1 VLHTQSWGKG
11 DPVVVLHGF
20 TQSGASWRT
29 PTLGL
34 ENRHRIV
41 AVDLPGH
48 GGSAAVAA
56 DLWESAALVA
66 AAIEAAVGG
75 GPAAVVGYSLGG
87 RTALHLALL
96 RPDLVSRL
104 VLVSATAGMD
114 DDAQRAA
121 RRAADDIIAQR
132 VERDG
137 VDVFVE
143 WWLERPLFATLAP
156 EAAGVDSRLG
166 GTAAGLASSLRRAG
180 TGTQS
185 PLWGRLA
192 TLEMPVLVVAGA
204 LDDRYA
210 ALAVRLTAAIGA
222 NAGTAIIAGAGHACH
237 LEAPEAWR
245 EAVAPFLAG
254 AGPAPGL

>member
-20 TQSGASWRT
+20 TQSGASWHS
-29 PTLGL
+29 PTRGL
-34 ENRHRIV
+34 ETRHRIV

-48 GGSAAVAA
+48 GGSAAVEANLEEGA
-56 DLWESAALVA
+56 EMVA
-66 AAIEAAVGG
+66 AAMEATVGG
-75 GPAAVVGYSLGG
+75 RAAVVGYSLGG

-114 DDAQRAA
+114 DEDDRAA
-121 RRAADDIIAQR
+121 RRASDEIIAQR
-132 VERDG
+132 IERDG
-137 VDVFVE
+137 VDGFVG
-143 WWLERPLFATLAP
+143 WWLGRPLFATLAP

-180 TGTQS
+180 TGTQT
-185 PLWGRLA
+185 PLWDRLA
-192 TLEMPVLVVAGA
+192 ALEMPVLVIAGA

-210 ALAVRLTAAIGA
+210 RLAGRLTAAIGA
-222 NAGTAIIAGAGHACH
+222 TARTAVMAGAGHACH
-237 LEAPEAWR
+237 LEAPEAWVQL
-245 EAVAPFLAG
+245 VAPFLAG
-254 AGPAPGL
+254 AGPAPPS